1 MSMKRILSIFV
12 VALVAFSA
20 SAKVVHIAPEAPR
33 AQDNIRYALRDS
45 LTADTIMLAAG
56 TYVEASSIV
65 GNRNIVIMAEEG
77 VEPVV
82 QLATGAYIKV
92 QSGANIVVE
101 GLKFDGAT
109 NGTNY
114 GIRPT
119 DASAS
124 TLQVKGCE
132 FYGFTKNIITA
143 DGTNHINSV
152 IIEDCYFHDNTRA
165 AVYFAGSSATD
176 GSDIC
181 DRLEVRNTT
190 IANISALSGAGAI
203 DIRNN
208 TASESAETATLIVD
222 HCTFYNIQGYERVV
236 QSYKSPLVTISNSIF
251 MQPEAATNYAIWAY
265 GGNVKNCLV
274 YNFAGSRDWDAC
286 PTFVNMLNVDPLFV
300 NAAEGNFTLGE
311 GSPALT
317 AATDGGALGDPRW
330 VPAAPALPYVA
341 VMGTMNNWDD
351 GVNQLIPAE
360 DGLTASATVTL
371 EMNEDSGYAFKL
383 LVGEIGLSAHGDN
396 GWYGLNSGW
405 TSVKLDWVDAN
416 SDPIWLQMN
425 VAGDYT
431 FTYTYADSTLVVTF
445 PEVPKVYT
453 VVGSSEIVFG
463 TAWTAENTAN
473 DMTAVPGVEN
483 MYQLVV
489 TDVVLPVGDI
499 LYKVVED
506 HAWAAEYPAGYGN
519 NAVLAITAAGK
530 YDITFSF
537 NSETKAVSAEA
548 TKTGDAVVIPT
559 VAMHGDFNKPSWA
572 DTENFTVA
580 EGNETASLTLN
591 LAADQYE
598 FGMRIG
604 GSGNWTANGATL
616 TREANS
622 TDVSVGSGNMK
633 LIADV
638 AGDYIFTYTFETN
651 TLVVTFPT
659 ATGITNTEVSEKV
672 VKMIENGQLVII
684 KNGVRYNA
692 QGAVVK

>member
-12 VALVAFSA
+12 VALIAFSA

-33 AQDNIRYALRDS
+33 SQDNIRYALRDS

-56 TYVEASSIV
+56 TYVESSSIA
-65 GNRNIVIMAEEG
+65 GDRNIVIMAEEG
-77 VEPVV
+77 AEPVV

-92 QSGANIVVE
+92 QNGANIVVE

-114 GIRPT
+114 GIRPY
-119 DASAS
+119 DASSS

-143 DGTNHINSV
+143 DGTQHINSV

-208 TASESAETATLIVD
+208 NANQSAETVTLIID

-236 QSYKSPLVTISNSIF
+236 QSYKSPLVTISNCIF
-251 MQPEAATNYAIWAY
+251 AQPEAATNYATWAY
-265 GGNVKNCLV
+265 GGTVSNCLA
-274 YNFAGSRDWDAC
+274 YNIAAGRDWDAC
-286 PTFVNMLNVDPLFV
+286 PTFTGMINNADPLFV

-341 VMGTMNNWDD
+341 LLGEMNGWDGSVD
-351 GVNQLIPAE
+351 QLVPAE
-360 DGLTASATVTL
+360 DGLTASATVSL
-371 EMNEDSGYAFKL
+371 AMNNNSGYAFKL
-383 LVGEIGLSAHGDN
+383 LVGSDLLSAHHDGSD
-396 GWYGLNSGW
+396 WYGIGRNSAPVELNW
-405 TSVKLDWVDAN
+405 NADN
-416 SDPIWLQMN
+416 SDPIWLSMD
-425 VAGDYT
+425 VAGDYI
-431 FTYTYADSTLVVTF
+431 FTYTFAS
-445 PEVPKVYT
+445 
-453 VVGSSEIVFG
+453 
-463 TAWTAENTAN
+463 NT
-473 DMTAVPGVEN
+473 
-483 MYQLVV
+483 
-489 TDVVLPVGDI
+489 
-499 LYKVVED
+499 
-506 HAWAAEYPAGYGN
+506 
-519 NAVLAITAAGK
+519 LAITYPEIQHTYTVAGNSDYLFGTTWDPSNTDNDMIK
-530 YDITFSF
+530 QEDGTYKWEKTELTLATSTIAFKVCQDHDWNPAYPASDYELAISEGGIYTITITF
-537 NSETKAVSAEA
+537 NPEGNVVAAEA
-548 TKTGDAVVIPT
+548 TKTGDADVLPT
-559 VAMHGDFNKPSWA
+559 VAMHGDFINKSWQ
-572 DTENFTVA
+572 DTENFTPA
-580 EGNETASLTLN
+580 EDKLTASLTLN

-622 TDVSVGSGNMK
+622 TDISVGSGNMK

-651 TLVVTFPT
+651 TLAVTFPT

-672 VKMIENGQLVII
+672 VKMIENGQLIII